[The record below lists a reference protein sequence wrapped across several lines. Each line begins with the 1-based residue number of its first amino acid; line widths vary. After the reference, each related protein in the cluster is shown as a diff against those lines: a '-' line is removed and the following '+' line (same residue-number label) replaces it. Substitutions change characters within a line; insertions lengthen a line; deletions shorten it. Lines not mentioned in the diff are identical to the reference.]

1 MSLQPSATD
10 LLRDAR
16 VVLDRSAAIPVGTWG
31 RAVAVLARQ
40 AMERALDDYWSVAD
54 PSMVG
59 VRNTRASF
67 VCLRLNWSDD
77 DAAAAYYSWQLLS
90 RACHYQSYDV
100 EPSASEVGEL
110 LAGAERFVR
119 DSGARGAELVNPVGG
134 SR

>member
-1 MSLQPSATD
+1 MAPPSAAD

-40 AMERALDDYWSVAD
+40 AMERALDDYWAAVD

-67 VCLRLNWSDD
+67 VCLRSHWSDG
-77 DAAAAYYSWQLLS
+77 DAATAYYSWQLLS

-100 EPSASEVGEL
+100 EPSAAEVAEL
-110 LAGAERFVR
+110 LEGAERFVLSINDHLLR
-119 DSGARGAELVNPVGG
+119 QTKEA
-134 SR
+134 